1 MRRREV
7 ISAFAA
13 VLASPFPVAAQ
24 ENVPRIG
31 YLTGSLATNP
41 HLAEAFRKGLRD
53 LGYVEGRNVVIEYR
67 DAEGNYDRLPTLA
80 AELVAARVDVIAAT
94 GTPHAMAAKQATAT
108 IPIVAVTADPVSS
121 GLAATLARPGDN
133 VTGLSLLVPD
143 LVAKCVE
150 LLSQAVPGVARIA
163 ALWHPGDY
171 GERTEANMIAGAE
184 FAAQALGVRLRFYE
198 VRGPQDFKSTFARIT
213 ATGSDALV
221 VLGSNIL
228 IVARAPLVDLA
239 AKNRLATVYSY
250 REFVDAGGLMS
261 YGANFADL
269 LRRAAT
275 YVDKLLK
282 GAKASD
288 LPIEQPTKLDLVINL
303 KSAKAL
309 NLTIPPTLLARA
321 DEVIE

>member
-41 HLAEAFRKGLRD
+41 HLVEAFRKGLRD

-198 VRGPQDFKSTFARIT
+198 VRGPQDFESTFARIT

-239 AKNRLATVYSY
+239 AKNRLPTVYSY